1 VSEDKATPFG
11 KYELLER
18 LGAGGMANVYRARYT
33 VAPGITKPVVI
44 KRVLPEY
51 AENPTFME
59 MFVHEAR
66 ISVGLS
72 HGNIVQVF
80 DFGQVNSEYYLAM
93 ELVDGQPLSRVLKRA
108 QALGVH
114 NLPQPLAAS
123 IAIEICKGLH
133 YAHTRTDEQGHP
145 LGLVHRDVSPDN
157 VLVSYGGEVKL
168 TDFGIAK
175 VQLAGRPITDVGMVK
190 GKYLFFSPE
199 QAQGQDDLDARS
211 DVYAVGVL
219 LYRMLC
225 GRLPFEG
232 RDFEVL
238 DRIVRGE
245 VTPVLHLNP
254 ELDGMLS
261 QIVMRALATS
271 RGERFQSAEDL
282 QQALSRWLATRAPL
296 FTVATL
302 KHLMGWLYGQELK
315 ALGRP
320 PVLPQEFLDQ
330 VALWSGAPIES
341 GQTRPGSAET
351 QPELP
356 NPLSGPRR
364 ASASRRKTEIEMALE
379 EGSGRGGRVLGWAL
393 GLAVMAVGL
402 GLAALTL
409 RGPKPL
415 EIHSEPPGAQVRI
428 NGKILGATPLVVE
441 DVAPDA
447 LHTVELALV
456 GWKPWRRSFAAG
468 ALTGKVEAELEEVEV
483 AAPEPPDAEQEEEE
497 PRAGMARGPAQP
509 KASAGAPQSTP
520 PTGARAIGGARLK
533 VTAASKP
540 SPEVAAAKY
549 KQGMK
554 QLAKGQLE
562 KAKELFW
569 QCLANDAKSARCF
582 RRLGEVSAALGNT
595 EEALEYYAR
604 FLELEPR
611 GEGAN
616 AARAYLRNQR
626 NQAGK

>member
-1 VSEDKATPFG
+1 MSEDKATPFG

-51 AENPTFME
+51 AENPTIME

-80 DFGQVNSEYYLAM
+80 DFGQVNGEYYLAM
-93 ELVDGQPLSRVLKRA
+93 ELVDGQPLSTVLKRA
-108 QALGVH
+108 QALGMQ

-133 YAHTRTDEQGHP
+133 HAHARTDEQGHL

-175 VQLAGRPITDVGMVK
+175 VQLAGRPITDAGMVK
-190 GKYLFFSPE
+190 GKYLYFSPE

-254 ELDGMLS
+254 ELDGMLG

-271 RGERFQSAEDL
+271 RGARFQSAEDL

-296 FTVATL
+296 FTVTTL
-302 KHLMGWLYGQELK
+302 KHLMGWLHGQELK

-320 PVLPQEFLDQ
+320 PVLPREFLDQ
-330 VALWSGAPIES
+330 VVLWCGAPIES
-341 GQTRPGSAET
+341 GQRSPASAEET
-351 QPELP
+351 QPETP

-364 ASASRRKTEIEMALE
+364 ARASKRRETEAEMELE
-379 EGSGRGGRVLGWAL
+379 EGSGRGGRALGWAL
-393 GLAVMAVGL
+393 GLALTAVGL
-402 GLAALTL
+402 VLAALTL
-409 RGPKPL
+409 RGPKPV

-441 DVAPDA
+441 DITPDA
-447 LHTVELALV
+447 LHMVELTLV
-456 GWKPWRRSFAAG
+456 GWKQWRRSFAVG
-468 ALTGKVEAELEEVEV
+468 TLTGKVEAELEEVEV
-483 AAPEPPDAEQEEEE
+483 AAPERADAEQEEEE
-497 PRAGMARGPAQP
+497 DPPQP
-509 KASAGAPQSTP
+509 KAPTGAPQSNP
-520 PTGARAIGGARLK
+520 PTGARASGGARLK
-533 VTAASKP
+533 VTAATKP
-540 SPEVAAAKY
+540 SPEVATAKY
-549 KQGMK
+549 KQGVK

-562 KAKELFW
+562 NAKELFW
-569 QCLANDAKSARCF
+569 QCLAHDAKSARCF

-616 AARAYLRNQR
+616 AARAYIRNQR
-626 NQAGK
+626 HQAGK